1 MSVVKFLT
9 SWRAEI
15 TLKFALFG
23 LIVLWITS
31 LTAPVVRAS
40 PEPSVSEVLMGQ
52 DILLMGPFGILDGE
66 YGWFA
71 NLTFWLLL
79 LTSIYSAQVER
90 TAVLS
95 IFHLLFVASAL
106 GWNSWPADEGGA
118 RYYIINAHFWGY
130 YLWFACAFAMPL
142 LSVAHAYSKRDSA
155 MTNDEAQ

>member
-1 MSVVKFLT
+1 MKFMA

-23 LIVLWITS
+23 LILLWIAS
-31 LTAPVVRAS
+31 LTAPVARAS
-40 PEPSVSEVLMGQ
+40 TEPSVSEVFMGH
-52 DILLMGPFGILDGE
+52 DILLMGPFGILVGE
-66 YGWFA
+66 FGWFA
-71 NLTFWLLL
+71 NITFGLLL
-79 LTSIYSAQVER
+79 LTSFYSARVER

-130 YLWFACAFAMPL
+130 YSWFACVFAMPL
-142 LSVAHAYSKRDSA
+142 FSVAHAYSRRDPTL
-155 MTNDEAQ
+155 TNDEAQ